1 MTRTGTA
8 NTGGAASH
16 NPGTQGLSPQEIA
29 RYNKVFDDTF
39 KTKNP
44 TDSHL
49 AASKAVGVSYV
60 KNGQTIYQPSA
71 IASWSQNWLS
81 LTSWISWFKN
91 FFG

>member
-16 NPGTQGLSPQEIA
+16 NPGTQGLSPQEVT
-29 RYNKVFDDTF
+29 RYNKIYADTF
-39 KTKNP
+39 KTENP
-44 TDSHL
+44 TNSHL
-49 AASKAVGVSYV
+49 AASKALGVPYV

-71 IASWSQNWLS
+71 IASWSQNWFS